1 MRESGYYPP
10 GAEFDPNAPYNQVDP
25 PEQDFE
31 ITIIQTLSKT
41 LSVSTDQYDC
51 IHDKDEEGEYINY
64 DTSNTCWEDVYEED
78 HHTPL
83 QLIELFK
90 RMLELKEEIP
100 ESLRQH
106 LIEECSEWNEDDY
119 EIIEN

>member
-25 PEQDFE
+25 SEQEFD
-31 ITIIQTLSKT
+31 ITITQTLSKS
-41 LSVSTDQYDC
+41 LSVFTDQYNFICDM
-51 IHDKDEEGEYINY
+51 DEDGVSVEY
-64 DTSNTCWEDVYEED
+64 DTSDTNWHDVYEEN

-90 RMLELKEEIP
+90 RMLEQKEEIP

-106 LIEECSEWNEDDY
+106 LIEECSEWCEDDC
-119 EIIEN
+119 EIIKN